1 MLSSYRAAE
10 SGFCAFESIVLAADL
25 GGVNE
30 ACSALRCALSIISS
44 CFDLS
49 LARIGT
55 KSFGTGVKSLKFL
68 ENFTKSLNLTAL
80 SLDTRL
86 R

>member
-1 MLSSYRAAE
+1 MLVA
-10 SGFCAFESIVLAADL
+10 GL
-25 GGVNE
+25 GGVSE
-30 ACSALRCALSIISS
+30 ACSALRCAFSMISS
-44 CFDLS
+44 CLDLS
-49 LARIGT
+49 FARMGT
-55 KSFGTGVKSLKFL
+55 KSLGTGVKSLKFL